1 MDSKVIPY
9 GRQDINQNDIDAVVE
24 TLRSDWL
31 TQGPAVEKFEPMVAS
46 RCNARFGVAVNSAT
60 SALHLACLALDVRE
74 GDRVWTS
81 PNSFVASAN
90 CARMCGAE
98 VDFVDIDAASG
109 NMSVA
114 ALEEKLNSAVK
125 AGKLPKVII
134 PVHFAGQPCDMAEIW
149 KLAQQYG
156 CKIIEDA
163 SHAIGAKYRGGQVG
177 SGQYAE
183 ITVFSFHPVKI
194 MTTGEGGIALTN
206 SEELA
211 HQMLLRRSHGIT
223 RDSVYMEG
231 DSDDGWY
238 YQQLELGYNY
248 RMTDIQAALGLS
260 QLKRLDPFLAQRKLL
275 ADRYAALLQT
285 LPVEPLQRLPER
297 TSAWHLYVLHV
308 EASRRRN
315 IYDGLRAAG
324 IGVNVHYIPIHLQP
338 YYRRL
343 GFKVGDFP
351 EAEKHYGQALS
362 LPLYFGLS
370 EESQSYVVS
379 QLRKVFQES
388 HLN

>member
-1 MDSKVIPY
+1 MDSRIIPY
-9 GRQDINQNDIDAVVE
+9 GRQDINQNDIDSVVE
-24 TLRSDWL
+24 ILHSDWL
-31 TQGPAVEKFEPMVAS
+31 TQGPTIEAFESMVAS

-81 PNSFVASAN
+81 PNSFIASAN
-90 CARMCGAE
+90 CARMCGAD
-98 VDFVDIDAASG
+98 VDFVDIDAVSG

-114 ALEEKLNSAVK
+114 ALQEKLSDAEK
-125 AGKLPKVII
+125 IGQLPKVII
-134 PVHFAGQPCDMAEIW
+134 PVHFAGQPCDMVEIR

-163 SHAIGAKYRGGQVG
+163 SHAIGAEYRGGLVG

-211 HQMLLRRSHGIT
+211 HRMLLRRSHGIT
-223 RDSVYMEG
+223 RDAAYMEG
-231 DSDDGWY
+231 RSDGGWY

-260 QLKRLDPFLAQRKLL
+260 QIKRLDQFLAQRLLL
-275 ADRYAALLQT
+275 ADRYVELLHT
-285 LPVEPLQRLPER
+285 LPVESLQRLPDR

-308 EASRRRN
+308 EATRRKR

-338 YYRRL
+338 YYQRL
-343 GFKVGDFP
+343 GFKAGDFP

-362 LPLYFGLS
+362 LPLYFGLG
-370 EESQSYVVS
+370 EESQGYVVS
-379 QLRKVFQES
+379 HLRKTFQES